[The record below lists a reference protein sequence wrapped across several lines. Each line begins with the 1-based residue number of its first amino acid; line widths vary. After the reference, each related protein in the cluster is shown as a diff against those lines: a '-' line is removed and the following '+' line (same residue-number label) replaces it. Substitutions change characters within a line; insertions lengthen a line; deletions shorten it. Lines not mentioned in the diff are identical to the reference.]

1 MQNLLF
7 YYETETSTRPSGLIF
22 LEGSYC
28 ERLIAPT
35 SCLGSPSLS
44 NNQSKAIKEEKL
56 QVSNYRN
63 LFHSP
68 NYRNLIFYS
77 IVSQF
82 HIVEKINGNTI

>member
-7 YYETETSTRPSGLIF
+7 YYENETSTRPSGLIF

-56 QVSNYRN
+56 QVHYF
-63 LFHSP
+63 LFHFEFKC
-68 NYRNLIFYS
+68 RS
-77 IVSQF
+77 IVD
-82 HIVEKINGNTI
+82 